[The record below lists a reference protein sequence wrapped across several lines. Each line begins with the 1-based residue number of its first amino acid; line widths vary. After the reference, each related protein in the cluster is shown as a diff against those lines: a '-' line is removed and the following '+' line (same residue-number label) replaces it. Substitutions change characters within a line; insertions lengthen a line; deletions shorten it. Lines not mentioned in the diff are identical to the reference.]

1 MPSLPCEIQRDG
13 DVLRIG
19 GDVDDLAVP
28 ALRSA
33 LELHGHLDP
42 LVIELSDATFLSSLA
57 VSQLVGAMRASEGAG
72 RSFTICAEKGS
83 PAQMVLAILVIPH
96 TPARCEQRSA
106 ATTPAPCSP

>member
-1 MPSLPCEIQRDG
+1 MPSLSCEIQRDG
-13 DVLRIG
+13 GVLRIR

-33 LELHGHLDP
+33 LELYGHLDP

-72 RSFTICAEKGS
+72 RSFTICADKGS

-96 TPARCEQRSA
+96 TPARCEQGV
-106 ATTPAPCSP
+106 TPPAPCSR